1 MDNLKTRS
9 ERTEIRALESLHRAC
24 PADLRERLGLE
35 WLEIGS
41 VRASVCREDP
51 SILLNRAV
59 GLGLEGSVAARD
71 VSTVLDTYASRGIG
85 DWFFH
90 VYEDDL
96 DAAADALLKPPGM
109 HRRRGWMKFVTSSPM
124 GRPVRSSLTVER
136 VTRESAVDFAT
147 IVCGAFGLR
156 EVSIPLVA
164 ALANDER
171 WQLFLSR
178 DGDTPAGA
186 GGLFID
192 GSVGWLDWAATDP
205 AFRRRGSQSAI
216 MARRLELAAR
226 LGCEAVFTETGEAVD
241 GDPQHSYGNILKAG
255 FEKLGPRLNYSPR
268 PAPV

>member
-1 MDNLKTRS
+1 MSNLKTRS
-9 ERTEIRALESLHRAC
+9 EHTEIRALESLHRAC
-24 PADLRERLGLE
+24 PEDLKGRLGLE

-41 VRASVCREDP
+41 VCASVCREDP

-59 GLGLEGSVAARD
+59 GLGLAGTVEERD
-71 VSTVLDTYASRGIG
+71 VEAVLDAYASRGIG

-90 VYEDDL
+90 VYEENL
-96 DAAADALLKPPGM
+96 YGATEKLLKPPGM
-109 HRRRGWMKFVTSSPM
+109 HRRRGWMKFVSTRPA
-124 GRPVRSSLTVER
+124 GRPVRSPLTVER
-136 VTRESAVDFAT
+136 VDRDSAIDFAT

-156 EVSIPLVA
+156 TVSIPLIA
-164 ALANDER
+164 ALASDDR

-192 GSVGWLDWAATDP
+192 GNFGWLDWAATEP

>member
-1 MDNLKTRS
+1 MKDLKFQS
-9 ERTEIRALESLHRAC
+9 ETTEIHAVESLHRAC
-24 PADLRERLGLE
+24 PEVLRKRLGLE

-59 GLGLEGSVAARD
+59 GLGLGRAVEAHD
-71 VSTVLDTYASRGIG
+71 VSAVLDAYGSRGIG
-85 DWFFH
+85 DWFLH

-96 DAAADALLKPPGM
+96 DRDTDALLKPPGM
-109 HRRRGWMKFVTSSPM
+109 HRRRGWMKFVTTRPA
-124 GRPVRSSLTVER
+124 GRHVNSSLTVER
-136 VTRESAVDFAT
+136 VTRDSAIDFAS

-156 EVSIPLVA
+156 EISIPLIA
-164 ALANDER
+164 ALAHDDR

-192 GSVGWLDWAATDP
+192 GRVGWLDWAATDP

-216 MARRLELAAR
+216 LAERLELAAR
-226 LGCEAVFTETGEAVD
+226 LGCEAVFTETGEAVR

-255 FEKLGPRLNYSPR
+255 FEKLGPRANYSPR
-268 PAPV
+268 PPPV